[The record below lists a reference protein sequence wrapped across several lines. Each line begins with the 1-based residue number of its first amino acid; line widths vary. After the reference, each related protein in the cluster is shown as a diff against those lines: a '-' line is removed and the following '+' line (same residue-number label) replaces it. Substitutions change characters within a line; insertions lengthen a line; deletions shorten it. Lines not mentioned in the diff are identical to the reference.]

1 MYSTILL
8 RKVQENKSIKCSDTN
23 LVFKIFKIWLCTFK
37 VYNSL
42 RVIFHQPKFYVSLI
56 FSFYIIIT
64 KAEIYMLQ
72 RKKEVFILF
81 FILCAFCF
89 KNGVLHLVN
98 SIHLLNAYATSHLLQ
113 FYIVWLDFLFL
124 CAVSYKISLH
134 FSFARSDMVKLF

>member
-81 FILCAFCF
+81 LFFVLFVLKMACSIWLTVFIYSMHTQRAIYFSFIL
-89 KNGVLHLVN
+89 
-98 SIHLLNAYATSHLLQ
+98 Y
-113 FYIVWLDFLFL
+113 D
-124 CAVSYKISLH
+124 
-134 FSFARSDMVKLF
+134 

>member
-1 MYSTILL
+1 MYLLSDENLDVLQFNTFIHFLSYSFKMIDNIQVIYRSNVYIKICIPTILL

-81 FILCAFCF
+81 YSLC
-89 KNGVLHLVN
+89 
-98 SIHLLNAYATSHLLQ
+98 
-113 FYIVWLDFLFL
+113 FLF
-124 CAVSYKISLH
+124 
-134 FSFARSDMVKLF
+134 